1 MSSYRYL
8 ELIKKSTEDELRK
21 YIRIIEA
28 EMGYNET
35 ATNLNNHKKAQLEL
49 TLKELIS
56 KSLKIARESLDS
68 GNLSEREEYKLG
80 DYIDELF
87 SQSRD
92 IRHEFGDHIGWLDG
106 EPRAL
111 YFFLVIVH
119 AVVSTG
125 NTNLFFPV
133 TEFSLNFSRREYR
146 LRDTDYLT
154 SLTKVCPNKNLS
166 AYNNLV
172 RALEV
177 IITSRTPREQQTTYR
192 LLRNIERLYETVF
205 INRNINKKAFKSDD
219 AELISWYYRALIT
232 EFPNTGLSVTED
244 TDKQKHTIMC
254 IFDVLCAT
262 TEPDMFTKLEDK
274 LVEKFLRRKRDKEKG
289 KALKTTKEEKTLT
302 FSEADWEK
310 LTVISGGHSK
320 NQIKAKLKELI
331 DTELENVKNKT
342 ATSSANNDQNIAN
355 NSSEKHGNSE
365 RVFEILSS
373 APPSMGRSLS
383 KRD

>member
-8 ELIKKSTEDELRK
+8 ELIKKSTEDELIK

-35 ATNLNNHKKAQLEL
+35 ATNLNNYKKSQLEL

-56 KSLKIARESLDS
+56 KSLRIERENLDY

-80 DYIDELF
+80 NYIDELF

-92 IRHEFGDHIGWLDG
+92 IRYEFGDQIGWLDG

-119 AVVSTG
+119 TVVSTG

-133 TEFSLNFSRREYR
+133 TEFSLNLSRRKYL

-154 SLTKVCPNKNLS
+154 PLTKVCPNKNLS
-166 AYNNLV
+166 AYDNLV
-172 RALEV
+172 RALEI

-205 INRNINKKAFKSDD
+205 INRNVNKKAFKSDD

-310 LTVISGGHSK
+310 LAVISGGHSK

-331 DTELENVKNKT
+331 DIQLEKVKDET
-342 ATSSANNDQNIAN
+342 ATNSVNTDEDNIKNVTND
-355 NSSEKHGNSE
+355 SSEKHES
-365 RVFEILSS
+365 IH
-373 APPSMGRSLS
+373 
-383 KRD
+383 D